1 MRTRSRYKA
10 MTAKP
15 DKLAAMRTSVA
26 PRAARALALALVV
39 LAGIAGCA
47 GDAPPDTEHS
57 CTGELYDSC
66 LQEHECTSNNCRSFA
81 ADGIQVCTMTCTAGD
96 DSTCPKT
103 TDGKTVTCNMMGICK
118 PPAANNCTRP

>member
-1 MRTRSRYKA
+1 MHPPPRYKA
-10 MTAKP
+10 MTAT
-15 DKLAAMRTSVA
+15 DKLAAMRTSITS
-26 PRAARALALALVV
+26 RAASALALVV

-47 GDAPPDTEHS
+47 GDAPPDIEHS

-103 TDGKTVTCNMMGICK
+103 ADGKTVTCNQMGICK

>member
-1 MRTRSRYKA
+1 
-10 MTAKP
+10 
-15 DKLAAMRTSVA
+15 MRTSIT
-26 PRAARALALALVV
+26 ALALVLV
-39 LAGIAGCA
+39 ACLIGLVGCA
-47 GDAPPDTEHS
+47 GDAPPDTPHS

-103 TDGKTVTCNMMGICK
+103 SDGKTVTCNMMGICK
-118 PPAANNCTRP
+118 PPAANSCTRP

>member
-1 MRTRSRYKA
+1 MHPPPRYKA
-10 MTAKP
+10 MTAT
-15 DKLAAMRTSVA
+15 DKLAAMTSVA

-81 ADGIQVCTMTCTAGD
+81 ADGIQVCTMTCQ
-96 DSTCPKT
+96 
-103 TDGKTVTCNMMGICK
+103 MGICK

>member
-1 MRTRSRYKA
+1 MHPALRYKA

-81 ADGIQVCTMTCTAGD
+81 GDGIQVCTMTCTAGD

-103 TDGKTVTCNMMGICK
+103 TDGKTVTCNQMGICK

>member
-1 MRTRSRYKA
+1 MHPALRYKA
-10 MTAKP
+10 MTAAA
-15 DKLAAMRTSVA
+15 KLAAMRTSVA

-66 LQEHECTSNNCRSFA
+66 LQEHECMSNNCRSFA
-81 ADGIQVCTMTCTAGD
+81 EPVNPLPYNVARPVEPIAGRTV
-96 DSTCPKT
+96 SGSSMIASRRPACATRT
-103 TDGKTVTCNMMGICK
+103 TT
-118 PPAANNCTRP
+118 